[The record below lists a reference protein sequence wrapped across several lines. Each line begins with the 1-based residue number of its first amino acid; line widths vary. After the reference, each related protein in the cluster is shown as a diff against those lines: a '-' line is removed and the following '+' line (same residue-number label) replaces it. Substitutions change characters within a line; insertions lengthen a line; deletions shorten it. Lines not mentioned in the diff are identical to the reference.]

1 MGRPHTPLLDRDRIA
16 AAALKLTDRR
26 GDFTILDLSRALKVT
41 PAALYHHVDG
51 RDGIIALMR
60 ERMARTMDASGF
72 GQLPWDQALR
82 QWAVSYR
89 EPSPPTPA
97 PSSLLAAE
105 PVADPAVHADYEHAV
120 TALQDA
126 GFPRHEGARRHHRGE
141 KLRPG
146 LRLDLA
152 APPVMVTG
160 IDASATPRSP
170 RPPPPPPPGA
180 PAPTAFS
187 TSAWTPSSPAWATTC
202 SASRT
207 ATDDARLDATLP
219 SRPVSGPHLRCPTWP
234 PPPSPATGS
243 TSRAPS
249 PPP

>member
-60 ERMARTMDASGF
+60 ERLARTVDASGF

-89 EPSPPTPA
+89 DTFAAHPGA
-97 PSSLLAAE
+97 IGLLTAE
-105 PVADPAVHADYEHAV
+105 PVADPAVHVLYEQAA
-120 TALQDA
+120 TALEDA
-126 GFPRHEGARRHHRGE
+126 GFPRHTVLAVITAVESFVLGSA
-141 KLRPG
+141 
-146 LRLDLA
+146 LDLA

-160 IDASATPRSP
+160 IDAGAAPRLAEAAAV
-170 RPPPPPPPGA
+170 A
-180 PAPTAFS
+180 PSGRARADQAF
-187 TSAWTPSSPAWATTC
+187 
-202 SASRT
+202 
-207 ATDDARLDATLP
+207 DLGLDALITGLRHLP
-219 SRPVSGPHLRCPTWP
+219 VT
-234 PPPSPATGS
+234 A
-243 TSRAPS
+243 
-249 PPP
+249 